1 MYIVRRLKEKKG
13 GLNCYAYLCKFLDE
27 DVVVKIC
34 GQRNINKDIGKLIFS
49 DYIHVKSIFEKLGI
63 KVPKTKK
70 ICLDSESK
78 ADFIIIEEY
87 CGVSLFEIL
96 YNPEVTLSDKVRY
109 IKRCIKFI
117 KIFPENIAIDTNPG
131 NFVVNNRKEISFVDF
146 IPPAQWKY
154 VHKKQIQDQLKR
166 IFPSMRSPDYRYK
179 KDSYFMN
186 KLRIKRLLFHCNK
199 VCIGIDKLV

>member
-1 MYIVRRLKEKKG
+1 MYIVRRLKEIKG
-13 GLNCYAYLCKFLDE
+13 GLNCYAYLCKFLGE

-34 GQRNINKDIGKLIFS
+34 GQRNINKDIGELIFS

-96 YNPEVTLSDKVRY
+96 YDPKVTLSDKVEY
-109 IKRCIKFI
+109 TKGCIKFI
-117 KIFPENIAIDTNPG
+117 EKFPENIAVDTNPG
-131 NFVVNNRKEISFVDF
+131 NFVVNDRKEISFVDF
-146 IPPAQWKY
+146 MPPAQWKY
-154 VHKKQIQDQLKR
+154 IRKKQIQNQLKK
-166 IFPSMRSPDYRYK
+166 IFPSMQSPNYRNK
-179 KDSYFMN
+179 KDSYYMN
-186 KLRIKRLLFHCNK
+186 KLRIKRLLFHCKK